1 MRRWFFSGSF
11 SRAILFAMLFVALAP
26 IGILSLLFHDTTT
39 GALTGQMEQ
48 NLQSLVASQAHVLDL
63 NLQKIVQD
71 TQIAADHARLALQRE
86 VSEEEQARVLAPYQP
101 DARNVLGLDV
111 YYQQNQGE
119 SRFGDHISNVYW
131 NNDFPLT
138 NSAARQ
144 IAQTSTLDELFR
156 SIKAVN
162 PESQWIYVTTPDG
175 MMRLYPWASNDHYPD
190 GWNPTEIVFYT
201 VAAPEN
207 NPTLEPRWTP
217 PYVDFA
223 GAGWMVTLSMP
234 LVSDEGE
241 MLGVLSHD
249 VTLSALKQLVQDIH
263 LSDGAGFG
271 FLIDAEGNVISHP
284 DFQEDEATEGTLGET
299 NLLTS
304 GSEEFRTLV
313 WRMTEG
319 QTGHGYYDDENG
331 TRNLLVYTPIPTI
344 QWSLGIVVPQT
355 EVVAPVTVMR
365 ERTLFITFAVS
376 ALVVTLAILMT
387 QALHH
392 PLAELLFRV
401 RQLSESGQVEALQ
414 VDSFREIR
422 TLAQAFNEM
431 ADRVWQRERRL
442 EARVRQLNIQIDQA
456 KRKAEVQSIVETDYF
471 KHLEQNAAR
480 IRADLQRLDTAV
492 EG

>member
-11 SRAILFAMLFVALAP
+11 ARAILFAMLFVALAP
-26 IGILSLLFHDTTT
+26 IGILSLLFDDTTT
-39 GALTGQMEQ
+39 GALTEQMEM

-71 TQIAADHARLALQRE
+71 TQIAADHARLALERD
-86 VSEEEQARVLAPYQP
+86 VSEVETARVLAPYRV
-101 DARNVLGLDV
+101 DSRNILGLDV
-111 YYQQNQGE
+111 YYQENQGE

-131 NNDFPLT
+131 NNDAPMT
-138 NSAARQ
+138 DQVARR
-144 IAQTSTLDELFR
+144 IVQTSTLDDLFR

-175 MMRLYPWASNDHYPD
+175 MMRLYPWASNDHYPENWD
-190 GWNPTEIVFYT
+190 PTEIVFYT

-241 MLGVLSHD
+241 FLGILSHD
-249 VTLSALKQLVQDIH
+249 VTISALKQLVQDIH

-271 FLIDAEGNVISHP
+271 FLIDAKGNVISHP
-284 DFQEDEATEGTLGET
+284 DIQDTEATEGTLDET

-304 GSEEFRTLV
+304 GSSEFRTLV

-319 QTGHGYYDDENG
+319 QTGYGYYDDEDG

-365 ERTLFITFAVS
+365 GRTVLITMAVS
-376 ALVVTLAILMT
+376 ALVIMLALLMT

-392 PLAELLFRV
+392 PLAQLLFGV
-401 RQLSESGQVEALQ
+401 RQLSESGQMEALQ
-414 VDSFREIR
+414 VDSFSEIR
-422 TLAQAFNEM
+422 NLAQAFNEM

-442 EARVRQLNIQIDQA
+442 EARVRQLNIQIDQV

-471 KHLEQNAAR
+471 KHLEQNATR
-480 IRADLQRLDTAV
+480 IRSEMNRTPPNAIS
-492 EG
+492 